1 MNIVI
6 DKEFQSLIP
15 ALTIDEYRGLEES
28 ILSEGCRDAL
38 VLWGDILIDGHNR
51 YSICKKHDIPFK
63 TEQVDFADRDEVK
76 IWMMKNQLA
85 RRNLTDFQ
93 HAEIVHKCED
103 AVKAKAKEKQVRKP
117 ANFVM
122 EKFPEQKKEPMVS
135 RDELGAMAG
144 MSGKTYEH
152 AVEVLEKAPEPIVN
166 ATRNNDLSINMAHQV
181 TKLEPEQQQE
191 IAQRIKH
198 IEEEPKETQ
207 TPKAIVQEV
216 IKRPHVANNSGNN
229 EWYTPAELIEAA
241 RSAMGSIDVDPASN
255 DVAQKVVKAGTYYTA
270 ETNGLDKTWTGNVWM
285 NPPYASD
292 LIGKFVDK
300 LIAERQNYRQAIV
313 LVNNATETE
322 WFNKIISISSAVC
335 FPKSRVKFYMPDG
348 KTGAPLQGQAVLYI
362 GENKDKF
369 YSAFACMGWCADVV
383 QR

>member
-1 MNIVI
+1 
-6 DKEFQSLIP
+6 
-15 ALTIDEYRGLEES
+15 
-28 ILSEGCRDAL
+28 
-38 VLWGDILIDGHNR
+38 
-51 YSICKKHDIPFK
+51 
-63 TEQVDFADRDEVK
+63 
-76 IWMMKNQLA
+76 
-85 RRNLTDFQ
+85 
-93 HAEIVHKCED
+93 
-103 AVKAKAKEKQVRKP
+103 
-117 ANFVM
+117 
-122 EKFPEQKKEPMVS
+122 
-135 RDELGAMAG
+135 MAG

-181 TKLEPEQQQE
+181 TKLEPYQQQE

-255 DVAQKVVKAGTYYTA
+255 DVAQKVVKAGTYDTA

-348 KTGAPLQGQAVLYI
+348 KTGAP
-362 GENKDKF
+362 
-369 YSAFACMGWCADVV
+369 
-383 QR
+383 